1 MNFFPPS
8 PIPQEWRDECSSA
21 ADWQQVRLGGEE
33 GCDWGG
39 FRSEPADNLH
49 GNLSQDWPQHWWG
62 QRSLCGCHHDVITKV
77 LSLQAF
83 DQLARLILKKV
94 SYFNLYSNCKTSLNL
109 FSKEPCCKHFTIL
122 IQDMRPRP
130 IRVWCY
136 NHWVKT
142 WILIYVYSCTA
153 SCTWSCNVNSA
164 EEHILQLC
172 SGDRGI
178 SRIFVILRLAAP
190 CTHWWLH
197 TSTCPV
203 HAYTL
208 QSGRFSD
215 TRRLPTGTV
224 KGTLS
229 LYPPTQD
236 WSDQP

>member
-1 MNFFPPS
+1 MWSYYWLATSVTRRYGGRCQKREESSLQNHWASPS
-8 PIPQEWRDECSSA
+8 WKPLPRPA
-21 ADWQQVRLGGEE
+21 TTLM
-33 GCDWGG
+33 
-39 FRSEPADNLH
+39 RSEVN
-49 GNLSQDWPQHWWG
+49 WW
-62 QRSLCGCHHDVITKV
+62 CHYDVITRV

-83 DQLARLILKKV
+83 EQLARLILKKV

-142 WILIYVYSCTA
+142 WILIYVYSCTV

-190 CTHWWLH
+190 CTHRWLH
-197 TSTCPV
+197 TLTCPV

-208 QSGRFSD
+208 
-215 TRRLPTGTV
+215 
-224 KGTLS
+224 
-229 LYPPTQD
+229 
-236 WSDQP
+236 